1 MGYESLVM
9 LGMRLF
15 SQFGP
20 VSLDELNDRAALQ
33 RRTDNKYL
41 VSSNDLARLAEGLAD
56 EHDVLEIDGDRVF
69 EYESTYF
76 DTPSL
81 QCFRDHVEDRRPRY
95 KARTRCYVATGD
107 CFFEVKVKRADGETL
122 KRNVEYH
129 PEKRGSMQPEAR
141 DLVAATLSEC
151 GMGEPDDELSA
162 TLVTR
167 FERVTVAARERAERT
182 TFDFGVELVAPGG
195 AATVLDRDR
204 VIVETKTPDG
214 DGEWDRALHE
224 AGHEPISLSKYRVG
238 MALLHAPG
246 KDGAY
251 ARDEKSLFSVA

>member
-9 LGMRLF
+9 LVSRPF
-15 SQFGP
+15 SHFGP

-41 VSSNDLARLAEGLAD
+41 VSSNDLARLAEALAD

-69 EYESTYF
+69 EYDSTYF

-81 QCFRDHVEDRRPRY
+81 QCFHDHVEDRRPRY
-95 KARTRCYVATGD
+95 KVRTRCYVATGD

-122 KRNVEYH
+122 KRSVEYD
-129 PEKRGSMQPEAR
+129 PDKRGSMQPEAR
-141 DLVAATLSEC
+141 ELVAATLAEC
-151 GMGEPDDELSA
+151 GMGAPDDELSA

-195 AATVLDRDR
+195 DAVVMDREH

-214 DGEWDRALHE
+214 EGKWDRVLHE
-224 AGHEPISLSKYRVG
+224 AGHEPISLSKYRIG
-238 MALLHAPG
+238 TALLRAPG
-246 KDGAY
+246 EDGAY
-251 ARDEKSLFSVA
+251 AREEKKLFSAA